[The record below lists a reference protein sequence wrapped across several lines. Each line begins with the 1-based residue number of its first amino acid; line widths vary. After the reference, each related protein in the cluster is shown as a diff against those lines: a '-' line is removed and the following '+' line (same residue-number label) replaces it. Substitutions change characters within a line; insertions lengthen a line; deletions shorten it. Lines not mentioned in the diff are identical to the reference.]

1 MDNIRMHASI
11 LIEKYL
17 FILLLGCFFFSTH
30 EELNA
35 RYLPVDFISNTAGHS
50 WNQYQIRRNKIS
62 VWVIHQNQITI
73 ANVKSWHLV
82 KIADANG
89 KHPLRVNDAF
99 YADII
104 QNYLKLNFKWSQ
116 NKH

>member
-1 MDNIRMHASI
+1 MRVKRNISSERQEFPRRLPHGNQSEILQQKCQEMDNIRMHASI

-50 WNQYQIRRNKIS
+50 
-62 VWVIHQNQITI
+62 
-73 ANVKSWHLV
+73 
-82 KIADANG
+82 
-89 KHPLRVNDAF
+89 
-99 YADII
+99 
-104 QNYLKLNFKWSQ
+104 
-116 NKH
+116 